1 MEKQLERESE
11 ATEQAPPAKKQ
22 PKTGKKGTLFDSASY
37 ELNRQRKAE
46 EKKEEENLKN

>member
-11 ATEQAPPAKKQ
+11 GPEQAPAKKQ

-46 EKKEEENLKN
+46 EKKEEESLKT